1 MRKKWVLHISLVLA
15 LGWCAPAHAQL
26 AVIDAANFT
35 QNLIQ
40 AGQAILMVANQVL
53 ELTGLDTIALG
64 DDYQGDLDALG
75 AIVTEA
81 RGLSYDLG
89 SLQAQI
95 TTLFSLESAPRGTTE
110 LRQRLAEIRRVVF
123 ESYSYAMRTQTL
135 MQTTL
140 STVRHLTRLISA
152 VGDLLGNMQSNQ
164 TLIQYDAKLTQ
175 MLSQLQVQTAAY
187 QRAQSVERMERLL
200 VEQSMR
206 NINDAIME
214 DYPQ

>member
-1 MRKKWVLHISLVLA
+1 MRRQWVLAVSFVLA
-15 LGWCAPAHAQL
+15 LGWCAPAQAQL

-40 AGQAILMVANQVL
+40 AGQAIIMVANQVL

-187 QRAQSVERMERLL
+187 ERAQSVERMERLL
-200 VEQSMR
+200 VEQSMH
-206 NINDAIME
+206 NINEAIME
-214 DYPQ
+214 DYP